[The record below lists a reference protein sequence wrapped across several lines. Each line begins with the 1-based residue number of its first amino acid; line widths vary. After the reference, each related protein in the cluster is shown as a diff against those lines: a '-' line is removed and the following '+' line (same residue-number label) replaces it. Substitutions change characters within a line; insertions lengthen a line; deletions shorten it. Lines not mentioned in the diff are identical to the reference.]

1 MFERYA
7 QDINP
12 NDEQFLTYVSDRL
25 KERGS
30 TDPESVRYSELYKQV
45 KGAIQEYLGQEKRL
59 SK

>member
-25 KERGS
+25 KERGF
-30 TDPESVRYSELYKQV
+30 TDPQSVKYSELYKQI
-45 KGAIQEYLGQEKRL
+45 KDAIQEYLRQEKRS